1 MSKQKKFL
9 DYEGVKHLWSK
20 INMQDYPNNDMLMTI
35 ISAIDETKADKEDIK
50 SAIRYEE
57 QTLTDEQKAQARKN
71 IGADG
76 YDWHYYKVFGRSDR
90 YISNIENNPGI
101 TDWDAFESLTYS
113 GTNSNYHGYASHEIL
128 INHLQM
134 IFEITWS
141 STSYENRIVS
151 YGSVL
156 SEVYFSLR
164 NAGALSTSGSD
175 IVFAIK
181 NGYLPGYG
189 RPIHYRLV
197 DNSSRGILTIF
208 RDIGNDIE
216 DQIQFDYVNS
226 AIYKMS
232 VARYGSDVVYK
243 HRPVDEVGKVL
254 MVGDN
259 RQVIAADLPVQTQ
272 PDWSRNDES
281 ALDFV
286 KNRTH
291 YEENNQIVVKWDG
304 NIEGRD
310 SFTMPLDFDVPFY
323 KISDLI
329 PSYDELVGAELSF
342 WGGETGEILEEY
354 LLEGQGCTN
363 FEGYILVVA
372 RELNCSYLLNGEEIS
387 FTVPSTGIYSIY
399 ADFDGDDIPDYV
411 SGLSYG
417 SSTVHQL
424 DEKFI
429 PNTIARISDIPGVTE
444 QVQSD
449 WTQTDESAPDFIK
462 NKPDE
467 EDALA
472 LLVEVGFIEP
482 AVAADGSIYTDEN
495 GKIYTLI

>member
-1 MSKQKKFL
+1 
-9 DYEGVKHLWSK
+9 
-20 INMQDYPNNDMLMTI
+20 
-35 ISAIDETKADKEDIK
+35 
-50 SAIRYEE
+50 
-57 QTLTDEQKAQARKN
+57 
-71 IGADG
+71 
-76 YDWHYYKVFGRSDR
+76 
-90 YISNIENNPGI
+90 
-101 TDWDAFESLTYS
+101 
-113 GTNSNYHGYASHEIL
+113 
-128 INHLQM
+128 M

-189 RPIHYRLV
+189 RPIHYRLI

-232 VARYGSDVVYK
+232 IARYGSDVVYK
-243 HRPVDEVGKVL
+243 HRPADEVGKVL

-259 RQVIAADLPVQTQ
+259 RQVIAADLPVQT
-272 PDWSRNDES
+272 
-281 ALDFV
+281 
-286 KNRTH
+286 
-291 YEENNQIVVKWDG
+291 
-304 NIEGRD
+304 
-310 SFTMPLDFDVPFY
+310 
-323 KISDLI
+323 
-329 PSYDELVGAELSF
+329 
-342 WGGETGEILEEY
+342 
-354 LLEGQGCTN
+354 
-363 FEGYILVVA
+363 
-372 RELNCSYLLNGEEIS
+372 
-387 FTVPSTGIYSIY
+387 
-399 ADFDGDDIPDYV
+399 
-411 SGLSYG
+411 
-417 SSTVHQL
+417 
-424 DEKFI
+424 
-429 PNTIARISDIPGVTE
+429 
-444 QVQSD
+444 QSD

-472 LLVEVGFIEP
+472 LLVEVGFVEP

-495 GKIYTLI
+495 GNIYTL